1 MKYYAVT
8 DDPNELMHF
17 GIKGMKWGVVRTPE
31 QLGHHKAPKKVK
43 PRSPAYMKASAK
55 LSSAMQRGIAR
66 AQANW
71 SAYQSPAAKAYRA
84 EQRHEKK
91 FEKNLQRAREG
102 RLKYKGI
109 SDEDVYR
116 IQDRLAIEN
125 QTRAMSGREKQSF
138 RRRLNERIGEG
149 IIEGVGRGT
158 SNYINERMTGRGRT
172 TAEIKGARRKV
183 RAQLTIPG
191 LVNRARENIVGKL
204 DTSREASR
212 DSYKQAKA
220 EEAEYKALAA
230 QYGHNMGGSRN
241 SKFLSYNPN
250 DRITVAERQKRIA
263 QMREAQD
270 KHNYEIKRRYD
281 DSNDAS
287 MVREALRQQRQDE
300 MSVYRERLAANNEAR
315 KNYNTARND
324 WNKLPDD
331 VKQTT
336 PQPTEADY
344 GVVARIDPP
353 PKFNVNNFFNDYDT
367 EMENRRKRR
376 GWT

>member
-1 MKYYAVT
+1 
-8 DDPNELMHF
+8 
-17 GIKGMKWGVVRTPE
+17 
-31 QLGHHKAPKKVK
+31 
-43 PRSPAYMKASAK
+43 
-55 LSSAMQRGIAR
+55 MQRGIAR

-84 EQRHEKK
+84 EKRHEKK

-102 RLKYKGI
+102 RLTYKGI

-158 SNYINERMTGRGRT
+158 SNYITERMTGRGRT
-172 TAEIKGARRKV
+172 TAEIKGARRKA
-183 RAQLTIPG
+183 RAELTIPG
-191 LVNRARENIVGKL
+191 LVKRARENIAGKL
-204 DTSREASR
+204 DTGRENKIIKKNYEAQVRREELR
-212 DSYKQAKA
+212 DNYKQARD

-241 SKFLSYNPN
+241 GKFLSYNPN
-250 DRITVAERQKRIA
+250 DRMTVAERQKRIG

-270 KHNYEIKRRYD
+270 KHNYEIKRKYD
-281 DSNDAS
+281 DSNDAI
-287 MVREALRQQRQDE
+287 MVREALKQQRLDE

-324 WNKLPDD
+324 WNKLSDEA
-331 VKQTT
+331 KQTT
-336 PQPTEADY
+336 PKPTEADY

-353 PKFNVNNFFNDYDT
+353 PKFNVNNFFNDYDA